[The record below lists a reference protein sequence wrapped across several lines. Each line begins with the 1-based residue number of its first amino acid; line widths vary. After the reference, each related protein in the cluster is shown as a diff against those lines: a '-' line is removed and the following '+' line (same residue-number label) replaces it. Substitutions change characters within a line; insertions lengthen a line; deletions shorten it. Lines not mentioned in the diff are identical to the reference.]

1 VGVSS
6 LHDHALNNIR
16 YIREAMERASAFT
29 SIPGWGGVAIGISAV
44 ITAIIAHSRP
54 ASEWLLIWLCDAVL
68 AAIIG
73 GATMAWKASRAG
85 VTFRSKAA
93 RRFFASYFAPIFTA
107 AVLTLVL
114 WRTGAIAAL
123 PPVWLMLYGTSFISS
138 GAFSIRVVPVMG
150 LCFVILG
157 LAASLVPFSA
167 ANILLGI
174 GFGGLHILFGYIIAR
189 SYGG

>member
-1 VGVSS
+1 VSS

-16 YIREAMERASAFT
+16 YIRDAMERASAFT
-29 SIPGWGGVAIGISAV
+29 SIPGWGGVVIG
-44 ITAIIAHSRP
+44 ITAIATAAIAHGRP
-54 ASEWLLIWLCDAVL
+54 PGEWLVIWLGDAVV
-68 AAIIG
+68 AAMIG
-73 GATMAWKASRAG
+73 GATMIFKARRAAVSFSSR
-85 VTFRSKAA
+85 AA
-93 RRFFASYFAPIFTA
+93 RRFFVSYFAPLFA
-107 AVLTLVL
+107 AAALTFVL
-114 WRTGAIAAL
+114 WRAGSINTLPAL
-123 PPVWLMLYGTSFISS
+123 WLLLYGTSFISS

-157 LAASLVPFSA
+157 LAACFVSFPA